1 MKTFLWLFF
10 LFSNIVEGAYNPFFG
25 DMKSSQKVVKQSVRS
40 LLPPPRFTPLP
51 ILPPPPAVTM
61 EIKSSQ
67 PLTPISI
74 RYFGYIESDK
84 GKFALIKSDGNTM
97 VLKESSRVYLNN
109 FSYLVRD
116 ISSNAVVMEDGL
128 RQIKTIYFS
137 GETEN
142 KK

>member
-1 MKTFLWLFF
+1 MRCMYIILMFFVTLNIFGGTFYVSKTNGKN
-10 LFSNIVEGAYNPFFG
+10 SNSGTIENPVQEIDKAVQLAKNG
-25 DMKSSQKVVKQSVRS
+25 D
-40 LLPPPRFTPLP
+40 
-51 ILPPPPAVTM
+51 
-61 EIKSSQ
+61 EIKISQ
-67 PLTPISI
+67 GTYSGTFGI
-74 RYFGYIESDK
+74 GYIESDK

-109 FSYLVRD
+109 FSYFVRE

-128 RQIKTIYFS
+128 RQMKTIYFS